1 MGVHIDRP
9 YANKKTIA
17 KDVAGRVGISNVK
30 SEEYI
35 NTLIDVCNEHLENGE
50 DVKLY
55 PFVNFKFY
63 NSQKAD
69 GSIYSYPKA
78 YISTLAKKFARVTRQ
93 FFIIRFGQRKA
104 HHIYGVPF

>member
-17 KDVAGRVGISNVK
+17 KEVASRVGISNVK

-35 NTLIDVCNEHLENGE
+35 NALIDVCNSHLENGE

-55 PFVNFKFY
+55 PFVNLKFY

-78 YISTLAKKFARVTRQ
+78 YISTLAKKFARVTR
-93 FFIIRFGQRKA
+93 
-104 HHIYGVPF
+104 

>member
-17 KDVAGRVGISNVK
+17 KAVASRVGISHVK
-30 SEEYI
+30 SA
-35 NTLIDVCNEHLENGE
+35 DVCNSHLENGE

-78 YISTLAKKFARVTRQ
+78 YISTLAKKFARVT
-93 FFIIRFGQRKA
+93 K
-104 HHIYGVPF
+104 